1 MRRHTI
7 AIDDAPF
14 DKSRGGEVLVIGVVM
29 AGPALVEG
37 VITTSVPMD
46 GEDVTAKLAAW
57 VRSSRFHPSLRA
69 IFMEGLTIAGL
80 SVVDLPR
87 LAAETGL
94 PAVSVDRKIPQQG
107 LLESTLEK
115 LGMGDRIGSVQ
126 AAGPLHGAAG
136 LHFACAG
143 IAPEEA
149 RRIIA
154 ENLGRSAVPEGLRLA
169 HLIGQAVVLGESRG
183 S

>member
-46 GEDVTAKLAAW
+46 GEDVTAKLATW

-69 IFMEGLTIAGL
+69 ILMEGLTIAGL

-87 LAAETGL
+87 LAAETGI
-94 PAVSVDRKIPQQG
+94 PAISVDRRRPPPG
-107 LLESTLEK
+107 RLESTLAK
-115 LGMGDRIGSVQ
+115 LGMSDRIRSLE
-126 AAGPLHGAAG
+126 AAGPLHEGEA
-136 LHFACAG
+136 LFFACAG
-143 IAPEEA
+143 IEPSGA
-149 RRIIA
+149 RIILA
-154 ENLGRSAVPEGLRLA
+154 ENRGRSAVPEGVRLA
-169 HLIGQAVVLGESRG
+169 HLIGQGIVLGESRG

>member
-1 MRRHTI
+1 VRRQTI

-14 DKSRGGEVLVIGVVM
+14 EKSRGGDVLVIGVVM

-37 VITTSVPMD
+37 ILTTSVPMD
-46 GEDVTAKLAAW
+46 GEDVSTKLAAW
-57 VRSSRFHPSLRA
+57 IRSSRFHPSLRA
-69 IFMEGLTIAGL
+69 VLLEGLTIAGL
-80 SVVDLPR
+80 SVIDLPL
-87 LAAETGL
+87 LAAGTGL
-94 PAVSVDRKIPQQG
+94 PAISVDRRVPQPG

-115 LGMGDRIGSVQ
+115 LGMDDRIRSVQ
-126 AAGPLHGAAG
+126 AAGPLHAAAG